1 MFRRVEPGVYAKAYM
16 ESVCLLGFHLGC
28 LGSDLLVEREEF
40 LEFKHSSELLME
52 LEEASEFEKH
62 C

>member
-1 MFRRVEPGVYAKAYM
+1 M
-16 ESVCLLGFHLGC
+16 ESVCLLGFHLSC

-52 LEEASEFEKH
+52 LEEAFEFEKH
-62 C
+62 S